1 MIDFD
6 QDMQIDEDALDLEL
20 LNHSDLERKYIEE
33 CSEAFKEMKYAQ
45 ENVKTIRSELIRKAN
60 DNPDKCCKKPKPNAA
75 DIEAFY
81 RVNEDYQ
88 EAKEEAIEAED
99 RYLVLRD
106 MKDDI
111 HFTRTKALEGL
122 VKLHSE
128 EYFAGPRVPRQ
139 LSKER
144 KNWQKTKN
152 LKGGMVR
159 SRRRK

>member
-1 MIDFD
+1 MINFD
-6 QDMQIDEDALDLEL
+6 QDMKIDEDALDLEL

-45 ENVKTIRSELIRKAN
+45 EEVKTIRSKLIREAN
-60 DNPDKCCKKPKPNAA
+60 ENPEKCCKKTKPNAA

-81 RVNEDYQ
+81 RLNKEYQ
-88 EAKEEAIEAED
+88 EVKEEAIEAED

-128 EYFAGPRVPRQ
+128 EYFAGPRVPRI
-139 LSKER
+139 LNKEK

-152 LKGGMVR
+152 LKGGM
-159 SRRRK
+159 RRRK